1 MAPAFQNWHRWMDL
15 CREHAEPAT
24 KQGCSEPSKVPH
36 TLSDGLSMKD
46 VSYRH
51 PRGTYTLHVP
61 RLWIPAQATTAI
73 IGPTGCGK
81 TTLLD
86 LLTGLNRPD
95 TDQVLADGVPL
106 DARPDWHLGLAYV
119 PQESSI
125 LDGTVRENLTWGD
138 NESDEQEIETALD
151 QAAAADFVA
160 RLPLGLDTRVGERG
174 VRLSGGE
181 KQRLALARALL
192 RQPVLLVLD
201 EATSALDRE
210 NQQIILDSLRSL
222 HGHMTVLIVT
232 HRYEEMLGLVDGII
246 RIESGRVGTWTPVG
260 ELY

>member
-1 MAPAFQNWHRWMDL
+1 M
-15 CREHAEPAT
+15 EE
-24 KQGCSEPSKVPH
+24 
-36 TLSDGLSMKD
+36 

-86 LLTGLNRPD
+86 ILTGLNQPD
-95 TDQVLADGVPL
+95 TGLVLADGVPL
-106 DARPDWHLGLAYV
+106 GARPDWHLGLAYV

-138 NESDEQEIETALD
+138 NERDDQEIEAALKR
-151 QAAAADFVA
+151 AAASDFVA
-160 RLPLGLDTRVGERG
+160 RLPQGLETRVGERG

-192 RQPVLLVLD
+192 RRPALLVLD

-210 NQQIILDSLRSL
+210 NQHIIFEALRSL
-222 HGHMTVLIVT
+222 HGQMTVLIVT
-232 HRYEEMLGLVDGII
+232 HRYEEILGLVDGII
-246 RIESGRVGTWTPVG
+246 RIEAGLVGAWTPVG
-260 ELY
+260 LAHKPAHILNNKWT